1 MTLKQTQAVS
11 LPHLDN
17 IDGFIFNENVEPI
30 NNINSKLLNGSGDSS
45 EDSDS
50 ETDNSNN
57 KVNYLNVTAKLIVC

>member
-1 MTLKQTQAVS
+1 MTLKQTQAAS

-50 ETDNSNN
+50 ETHNGNN

>member
-17 IDGFIFNENVEPI
+17 IDGFIFNKNVEPI

-45 EDSDS
+45 EDS
-50 ETDNSNN
+50 ETDNGNN
-57 KVNYLNVTAKLIVC
+57 KVNYLNVSVKLIVC